1 VCGCGCVFL
10 FEKQRCIVFK
20 IPDKNISLNVRQS
33 LKEGAWG
40 SEKIYGV
47 PNSCNYF
54 AFSYFLA
61 YPLCLCAL
69 MPRRL
74 YYFEF

>member
-1 VCGCGCVFL
+1 VCVRGWMCVHGCGCVFL
-10 FEKQRCIVFK
+10 FEKQSCRVIK

-47 PNSCNYF
+47 FNSCNYF
-54 AFSYFLA
+54 AF
-61 YPLCLCAL
+61 
-69 MPRRL
+69 
-74 YYFEF
+74 

>member
-1 VCGCGCVFL
+1 MCVCGCGCVFL

-54 AFSYFLA
+54 AF
-61 YPLCLCAL
+61 
-69 MPRRL
+69 
-74 YYFEF
+74 